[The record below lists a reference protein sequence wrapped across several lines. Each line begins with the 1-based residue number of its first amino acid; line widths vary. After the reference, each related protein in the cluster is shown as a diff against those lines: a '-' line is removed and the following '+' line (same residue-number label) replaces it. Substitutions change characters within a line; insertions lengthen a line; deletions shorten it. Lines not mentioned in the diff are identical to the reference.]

1 VNYRYDIALFA
12 ANVRI
17 IVSIRILDFA
27 PSTRYLIRKRAL
39 IESGLQG
46 IHINVK
52 QTSISTFLLFAAT
65 SFSMHSKILLTGV
78 LAASC
83 SFAVA
88 NVDQPMNEMIGSAR
102 DANVVERRD
111 VSDPMPTKSPK
122 WASTV
127 PPEKVRQ
134 ILFSQDELVVERDP
148 QISSLHK
155 DMESLASS
163 IKAAP
168 MYTSMTAVLA
178 TAVPQT
184 FKDAVQTNPSSIHKQ
199 YKSTKPE
206 WYMAMPS
213 DVRSF
218 MESNRKAAKSIYT
231 KDIGPL
237 PTKDKNHGSAT
248 ATGASAQPTGGDK
261 GSKSSEAD
269 SLRVAG
275 AAVCALLG
283 ALGIAVMML

>member
-1 VNYRYDIALFA
+1 
-12 ANVRI
+12 
-17 IVSIRILDFA
+17 
-27 PSTRYLIRKRAL
+27 
-39 IESGLQG
+39 
-46 IHINVK
+46 
-52 QTSISTFLLFAAT
+52 
-65 SFSMHSKILLTGV
+65 MHSKIFLAGV
-78 LAASC
+78 VAASC
-83 SFAVA
+83 SFAAA
-88 NVDQPMNEMIGSAR
+88 NADQPMDEMIGLGKEV
-102 DANVVERRD
+102 NVIERRD
-111 VSDPMPTKSPK
+111 GSDAAMPTKVPK

-127 PPEKVRQ
+127 PPEK
-134 ILFSQDELVVERDP
+134 
-148 QISSLHK
+148 ISSLHK

-178 TAVPQT
+178 TAIPQT
-184 FKDAVQTNPSSIHKQ
+184 FKDAVHTNPSSIHKQ

-218 MESNRKAAKSIYT
+218 MENNRKAAKSIYT

-237 PTKDKNHGSAT
+237 PTKDKGNHGSASQT
-248 ATGASAQPTGGDK
+248 AANSAHPTGGAKESAK
-261 GSKSSEAD
+261 GSKASEAD